1 LREVQPGPG
10 GDAAAPP
17 TAGRVILD
25 GVDLAGLS
33 DRDLRPLR
41 PRFQV
46 IFQDPSPRS
55 TRATGWLRSW
65 ASRRPS
71 AAASGAALDQLVD
84 ETLEAVGLDPASTR
98 NRRPTQF
105 SGGQCQRICIA
116 RALVLSPELLICD
129 EPVSALDVSV
139 QAQILNLLEELRS
152 ARRLTLLF
160 ISHDL
165 AVVKNIS
172 DRVAVMYLGKICEV
186 GSPDALYRT
195 PAHPYT
201 EALIEA
207 IPDPDPAVRRRRLSL
222 VGELPS
228 AADPPSGCRF
238 RTRCPRAEER
248 CRWRSRWCG
257 PSAPALRGLPLPQK
271 APGATSA

>member
-1 LREVQPGPG
+1 
-10 GDAAAPP
+10 
-17 TAGRVILD
+17 
-25 GVDLAGLS
+25 
-33 DRDLRPLR
+33 
-41 PRFQV
+41 
-46 IFQDPSPRS
+46 
-55 TRATGWLRSW
+55 
-65 ASRRPS
+65 
-71 AAASGAALDQLVD
+71 
-84 ETLEAVGLDPASTR
+84 
-98 NRRPTQF
+98 
-105 SGGQCQRICIA
+105 
-116 RALVLSPELLICD
+116 
-129 EPVSALDVSV
+129 VSV

-248 CRWRSRWCG
+248 CRVEEPVVRAVG
-257 PSAPALRGLPLPQK
+257 PGHFVACHFPQK